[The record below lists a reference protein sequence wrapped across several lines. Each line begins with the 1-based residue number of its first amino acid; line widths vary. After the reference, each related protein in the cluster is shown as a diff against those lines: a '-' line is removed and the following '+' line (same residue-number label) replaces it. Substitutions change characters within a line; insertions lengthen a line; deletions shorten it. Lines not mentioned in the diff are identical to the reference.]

1 MLATRSQQQYTEV
14 ACWFLSY
21 VWSRLAHTVYRGRE
35 ASNDEKIQKTSG
47 TYAMLSTMSRLSTSW
62 VEELN
67 FVRAGLALPSYEF
80 ELGLKIGGCS

>member
-1 MLATRSQQQYTEV
+1 MTKK
-14 ACWFLSY
+14 
-21 VWSRLAHTVYRGRE
+21 SRKHRE
-35 ASNDEKIQKTSG
+35 HMH
-47 TYAMLSTMSRLSTSW
+47 MLSTMSRLSTSW